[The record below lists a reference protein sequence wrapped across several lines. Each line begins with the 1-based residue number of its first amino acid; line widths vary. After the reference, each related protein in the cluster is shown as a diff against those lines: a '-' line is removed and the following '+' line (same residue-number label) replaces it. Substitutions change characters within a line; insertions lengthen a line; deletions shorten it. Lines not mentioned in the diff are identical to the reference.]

1 MRLLFLL
8 LLSISQSLIA
18 QKKDLT
24 LEDIWLN
31 GTFNEESLEAFHSMT
46 NSDHYTVLNQ
56 NSFGTYLDKFD
67 YVSLEK
73 VETVVLSKDL
83 EGISRFEEYAFDRA
97 ERKLILGVDLEKV
110 FRNSKKGKF
119 YVYNLENKDL
129 EIIVD
134 QNIMVPTFSPD
145 GAKIAYVYENN
156 IYLKDLNTHEI
167 QQVTFDGK
175 KNEIIN
181 GIPDWVYEEEFKIIK
196 AFEWNENSD
205 MLAYIR
211 FDEKEVPQFSMDI
224 YGSDLYPTQQV
235 IKYPKAGEKNSEV
248 SLQIYDLAQDATIVP
263 NLKGLEQYYMPRI
276 QWTHD
281 PYGLVV
287 TTLNRHQNNLNL
299 VLVNA
304 QTNATTL
311 LLNEKDK
318 AYVGIRDDLTFL
330 QDNSFI
336 WTSEKD
342 GYNHI
347 YHYDKSGGLIRKLTS
362 GNWEVTS
369 YYGFDESKGRIFFQS
384 TEEGSV
390 NRSIYSVSLSGKK
403 KKKLSSFI
411 GTNDAV
417 FSKSFHFFVNTFS
430 SSTTATNYTLV
441 DSESGEII
449 KEIKNNKALQD
460 RVSEYAISE
469 VEFSTL
475 QTKNGEFNMYM
486 IKPSDFDPSKKYP
499 LLMYQYSGPGSQ
511 TVVNRWK
518 DSRRPD
524 YWHQMMA
531 QEGYIIA
538 CVDGRGT
545 GFKGAEFKKST
556 YLQLGKYEVEDQIE
570 AARELGKLDYIDD
583 SRIGIWGWSYGGY
596 MSSLAI
602 TKGADVFKMAIAVA
616 PVTSWRFYDTVYTE
630 RYMRTPQENSS
641 GYDDNSPLNFAH
653 LLEGDYLLIHGTG
666 DDNVHVQN
674 SMRMIDALVDADKQ
688 FDYLGYPDRAHG
700 ISIGR
705 NTRLHLFQKMTT
717 FIRNSLG
724 EPLNHKQKIIH

>member
-1 MRLLFLL
+1 M
-8 LLSISQSLIA
+8 
-18 QKKDLT
+18 
-24 LEDIWLN
+24 
-31 GTFNEESLEAFHSMT
+31 
-46 NSDHYTVLNQ
+46 
-56 NSFGTYLDKFD
+56 
-67 YVSLEK
+67 
-73 VETVVLSKDL
+73 
-83 EGISRFEEYAFDRA
+83 
-97 ERKLILGVDLEKV
+97 
-110 FRNSKKGKF
+110 
-119 YVYNLENKDL
+119 
-129 EIIVD
+129 
-134 QNIMVPTFSPD
+134 
-145 GAKIAYVYENN
+145 
-156 IYLKDLNTHEI
+156 
-167 QQVTFDGK
+167 TFDGK
-175 KNEIIN
+175 KNEILN
-181 GIPDWVYEEEFKIIK
+181 GIPDWVYEEEFKIIR

-248 SLQIYDLAQDATIVP
+248 SLQIYDLTQDATIVP
-263 NLKGLEQYYMPRI
+263 NLKGLEQQYMPRI

-318 AYVGIRDDLTFL
+318 AYVEIRDDLTFL

-362 GNWEVTS
+362 GNWEVTA
-369 YYGFDESKGRIFFQS
+369 YYGFDEPKSLIFFQS

-390 NRSIYSVSLSGKK
+390 NRSIYSISLSGKK

-441 DSESGEII
+441 DSESGEIL
-449 KEIKNNKALQD
+449 KEIKNNEALQD
-460 RVSEYAISE
+460 NLSEYTMSE
-469 VEFSTL
+469 VEFSIL
-475 QTKNGEFNMYM
+475 QTKNGGFNMYM

-518 DSRRPD
+518 NALRPD
-524 YWHQMMA
+524 YWHQMLA

-545 GFKGAEFKKST
+545 GFKGAQFKKTT
-556 YLQLGKYEVEDQIE
+556 YLQLGKYELEDQIE
-570 AARELGKLDYIDD
+570 AARELGKLDYIDE

-602 TKGADVFKMAIAVA
+602 TKGAEVFKMAIAVA

-630 RYMRTPQENSS
+630 RYLRTPQENSS

-653 LLEGDYLLIHGTG
+653 LMKGNYLLIHGTG

-700 ISIGR
+700 ISKGR